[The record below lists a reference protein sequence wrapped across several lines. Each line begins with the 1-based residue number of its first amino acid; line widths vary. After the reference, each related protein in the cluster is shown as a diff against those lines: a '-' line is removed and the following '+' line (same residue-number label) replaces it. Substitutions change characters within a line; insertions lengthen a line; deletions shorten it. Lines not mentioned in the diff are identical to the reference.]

1 MKILIE
7 TVAKVV
13 KPIFSSVLML
23 ASLSACTTIPD
34 HTTDKS
40 MTSIGSETFITWP
53 ADQSHIYIS
62 MADGKQQSCR
72 SPQPDFATN
81 TSVGGSL
88 SLGLA
93 SGTDAISDNDTNTST
108 SLGGISPAV
117 LIVRE
122 VLFRNCELTMNM
134 TASSEKAEE
143 LFFKSLEILKDIV
156 ATQTQTGTSTT
167 AVLPVESAEPEE

>member
-117 LIVRE
+117 LI
-122 VLFRNCELTMNM
+122 
-134 TASSEKAEE
+134 
-143 LFFKSLEILKDIV
+143 EILKDIV